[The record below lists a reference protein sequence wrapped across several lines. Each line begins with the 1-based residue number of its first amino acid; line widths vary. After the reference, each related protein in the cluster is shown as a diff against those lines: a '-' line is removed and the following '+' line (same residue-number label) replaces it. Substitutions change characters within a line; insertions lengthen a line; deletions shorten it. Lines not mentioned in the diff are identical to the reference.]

1 MSKIRLINRLKKEN
15 DDEVVFINER
25 DDKRIA
31 FNLDVEK
38 IISMSFIY
46 IEEMF
51 DDKEQAVIMEN
62 LEEINMMIYKIFME
76 NLKILINFIADKTK
90 RSEDIVKKLKAL
102 EDILEEVVFWM
113 MKDEFGCEVI
123 ESLSEQDILGENNV

>member
-90 RSEDIVKKLKAL
+90 RSEDILKKLKAL